1 MTSNFSLSST
11 LANTQYSVL
20 LTNWIGKP
28 FAKFDL
34 IYKAT
39 RDGFKAADFH
49 RCCDQKGFMV
59 SIIRSEHGHVF
70 GAYTELHWE
79 SSSSWK
85 NDPNAFLFSL
95 TKQTKITQT
104 GQHKTTNSFYCHSS
118 HGLSFGGGHV

>member
-1 MTSNFSLSST
+1 MNEQYSSLEKEKLKRVENIKEVQKRVTSNFSLSST
-11 LANTQYSVL
+11 LVNTQYSVL

-70 GAYTELHWE
+70 GVYTEL
-79 SSSSWK
+79 
-85 NDPNAFLFSL
+85 L
-95 TKQTKITQT
+95 
-104 GQHKTTNSFYCHSS
+104 
-118 HGLSFGGGHV
+118 